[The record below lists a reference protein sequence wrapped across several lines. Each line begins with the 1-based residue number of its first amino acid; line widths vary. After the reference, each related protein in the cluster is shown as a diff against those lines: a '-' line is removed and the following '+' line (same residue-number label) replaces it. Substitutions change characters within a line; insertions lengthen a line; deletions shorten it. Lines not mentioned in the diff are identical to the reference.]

1 MYILTQTTYIC
12 YYIYTRKGEVSLSML
27 KAYKYRLYPN
37 REQQGLINKTFGCVR
52 FVYNYYLAKKIELYK
67 SEQKSL
73 TYNQCS
79 KDLTAVKKEL
89 EWLKEID
96 KFALQNSLKNL
107 DTAYQNFFRE
117 IKKGNKNQGFPKFK
131 SKKTN
136 RLSYTT
142 NFTNNN
148 IEVDFENNKIKS
160 PKLKWVDCI
169 AHREFD
175 GLIKSCTI
183 SKTPSGKY
191 FASVLVET
199 KHSQLPQNSN
209 AIGMDLGV
217 SDLLITSDGEVID
230 NQRITYQYE
239 QKLAKLQRQLA
250 KKKKDSNN
258 FHKQRIKVARLH
270 EKIANKRKDNHHKI
284 SSRIVKENQFIF
296 SENLNVSGMV
306 RNHNLAKA
314 IHDVS
319 WYELTRQLEYKS
331 NWNGRVYHKVDRY
344 FPSSQLCSVCGYKN
358 TGTKDLSVREWI
370 CPECGSNHDRDIN
383 ASINILNQGMKEI
396 V

>member
-1 MYILTQTTYIC
+1 
-12 YYIYTRKGEVSLSML
+12 ML
-27 KAYKYRLYPN
+27 KAYKFRMYPDK
-37 REQQGLINKTFGCVR
+37 EQEVQLAKTFGCCR
-52 FVYNYYLAKKIELYK
+52 LVYNYYLARKIELYK

-73 TYNQCS
+73 S
-79 KDLTAVKKEL
+79 KYDCNNHLNRELKKSE
-89 EWLKEID
+89 EYIWLKEID
-96 KFALQNSLKNL
+96 KFALTNSVYNL
-107 DTAYQNFFRE
+107 DTAYKNFFRE

-131 SKKTN
+131 SKKIN
-136 RLSYTT
+136 RHSYTT

-148 IEVDFENNKIKS
+148 IEVDFKNNKIKL
-160 PKLKWVDCI
+160 PKLRWLDCI
-169 AHREFD
+169 THREFN
-175 GLIKSCTI
+175 GQIKSCTI

-191 FASVLVET
+191 FVSVLVET
-199 KHSQLPQNSN
+199 EHSQLLQNNN
-209 AIGMDLGV
+209 AMGMDLGV

-230 NQRITYQYE
+230 NRRLTYQYE

-250 KKKKDSNN
+250 KKKKGSNN

-270 EKIANKRKDNHHKI
+270 EKIANKRKDNLHKI
-284 SSRIVKENQFIF
+284 SSQIVKENQFIF

-331 NWNGRVYHKVDRY
+331 NWNSRVYHKIDRY
-344 FPSSQLCSVCGYKN
+344 FPSSQLCNVCGYKN

-383 ASINILNQGMKEI
+383 AAINILNQGMKEI
-396 V
+396 A